1 MTGQST
7 TEGRIDPADVE
18 ESAIGDL
25 ARLVEA
31 VARSTAESPGSILA
45 DLSDG
50 IVDGLFVFLRAH
62 HEDEARRRVVRRPGA
77 L

>member
-1 MTGQST
+1 MPG
-7 TEGRIDPADVE
+7 
-18 ESAIGDL
+18 L
-25 ARLVEA
+25 YWEA
-31 VARSTAESPGSILA
+31 AALGHGAESRTHLLA

-50 IVDGLFVFLRAH
+50 IVAVLFAFLRAH

>member
-7 TEGRIDPADVE
+7 TEDRTDPVGVE

-31 VARSTAESPGSILA
+31 VAHSTAESPDSILA
-45 DLSDG
+45 GMSDD
-50 IVDGLFVFLRAH
+50 IVAGLFVFLRAH
-62 HEDEARRRVVRRPGA
+62 REDEACRHVARRPGA